1 VRVLSDQQ
9 QRHQGTC
16 TWLFESTSTT
26 SDQSQYQKKWLVAV
40 SDRIAFTSSVL
51 DCPKGWK
58 MLGWT
63 EYLIDRIQALRV
75 KELAD
80 YADYRKFATYRN
92 VFAAVPE
99 TLAPPL
105 TLMVRV
111 TSMIFGTNE

>member
-1 VRVLSDQQ
+1 
-9 QRHQGTC
+9 
-16 TWLFESTSTT
+16 
-26 SDQSQYQKKWLVAV
+26 
-40 SDRIAFTSSVL
+40 
-51 DCPKGWK
+51 

-111 TSMIFGTNE
+111 SFKISGTHKSY

>member
-1 VRVLSDQQ
+1 MSDQY
-9 QRHQGTC
+9 
-16 TWLFESTSTT
+16 
-26 SDQSQYQKKWLVAV
+26 QYQKKWLVAV

-111 TSMIFGTNE
+111 SFKISGTHKSY

>member
-1 VRVLSDQQ
+1 
-9 QRHQGTC
+9 
-16 TWLFESTSTT
+16 
-26 SDQSQYQKKWLVAV
+26 
-40 SDRIAFTSSVL
+40 
-51 DCPKGWK
+51 

-99 TLAPPL
+99 TLVPPL

-111 TSMIFGTNE
+111 SFQIPGNDQSY

>member
-1 VRVLSDQQ
+1 
-9 QRHQGTC
+9 
-16 TWLFESTSTT
+16 
-26 SDQSQYQKKWLVAV
+26 
-40 SDRIAFTSSVL
+40 
-51 DCPKGWK
+51 

-63 EYLIDRIQALRV
+63 EYLIQRIQALRI

-92 VFAAVPE
+92 VFSALSD

-111 TSMIFGTNE
+111 KNIVGAGKLTDNQCSGIHSAAPQPSIGSDPCVHDPILGHAVDRTSG

>member
-1 VRVLSDQQ
+1 
-9 QRHQGTC
+9 
-16 TWLFESTSTT
+16 
-26 SDQSQYQKKWLVAV
+26 
-40 SDRIAFTSSVL
+40 
-51 DCPKGWK
+51 

-63 EYLIDRIQALRV
+63 EYLIDRMQSLRI

-80 YADYRKFATYRN
+80 YAEYRKFATYRN

-111 TSMIFGTNE
+111 TVRISRTDKSY